1 MLDRRTPPA
10 FTSYLNFGLIQPEVT
25 ALPQGAPVYF
35 IKGGEQ
41 NVLKIELVLPA
52 GRWNES
58 IPGAAHFSA
67 KLLPRGT
74 RSKDSFAIA
83 SGFDRLGAHFDVT
96 SGPDFA
102 TVSLYVITRNLAPA
116 LELALEV
123 LTEPTFPE
131 RELAQL
137 KATFLQNLRI
147 SMEKTSFLA
156 SQLFRKTLFGEHH
169 PYGRETKPD
178 DVHALR
184 RGDLEA
190 FHADWFSPLIVLV
203 SGKVEPP
210 HQKNILEVLSQLPGA
225 KRPENAHEMQSPGN
239 RRGHVE
245 KEGSL
250 QTSLRIG
257 RRAIPRSHPDYPAL
271 VLLNHVLGGYFG
283 SRLMRNIREEK
294 GLTYGIHSSIHI
306 MKHDTYLLIGTDVN
320 RENTDVALAEI
331 RKEIDRVC
339 TEPIPTE
346 ELEVAKRH
354 FIGSLQSDLSTPFAH
369 ADKIR
374 TMALHKLPM
383 DHYIRLIQELDR
395 MPAQELLSRAGA
407 YFNKDSFIVVSA
419 G

>member
-10 FTSYLNFGLIQPEVT
+10 FTSNLNFGLIQPKVAT
-25 ALPQGAPVYF
+25 LSHGAPVYF

-58 IPGAAHFSA
+58 MPGVAHFTA

-96 SGPDFA
+96 AGPDFA
-102 TVSLYVITRNLAPA
+102 TVSLYAITRNLAPA

-123 LTEPTFPE
+123 LTEPSFPE
-131 RELAQL
+131 DELAQL
-137 KATFLQNLRI
+137 KATFLQNLKI
-147 SMEKTSFLA
+147 SMEKTSYLA

-169 PYGRETKPD
+169 PYGRETRPD
-178 DVHALR
+178 NVHALR
-184 RGDLEA
+184 RMDLKA
-190 FHADWFSPLIVLV
+190 FHDTWFSPIIVLM
-203 SGKVEPP
+203 SGKVEDE
-210 HQKNILEVLSQLPGA
+210 HQQYILDTLSRLPGM
-225 KRPENAHEMQSPGN
+225 KQPEKSHEPEPVGN

-257 RRAIPRSHPDYPAL
+257 RKAIPRSHPDYPAL

-283 SRLMRNIREEK
+283 SRLMKNIREEK

-306 MKHDTYLLIGTDVN
+306 MKRDTYLLIGADVN
-320 RENTDVALAEI
+320 KENTDIALEEV
-331 RKEIDRVC
+331 RKELERVC
-339 TEPIPTE
+339 SEPIPAD
-346 ELEVAKRH
+346 ELEVARRH
-354 FIGSLQSDLSTPFAH
+354 FIGGLQSDLSTPFAH

-374 TMALHKLPM
+374 TMALHGLPM
-383 DHYIRLIQELDR
+383 DHYAKLIQEVDR
-395 MPAQELLSRAGA
+395 MSPSDLLARAGT
-407 YFNKDSFIVVSA
+407 YFQKDTFIEVSA

>member
-10 FTSYLNFGLIQPEVT
+10 FTSNLNFGLIQPKVA
-25 ALPQGAPVYF
+25 ALRHGTPVYF

-58 IPGAAHFSA
+58 MPGVAHFSA
-67 KLLPRGT
+67 KLLSRGT

-96 SGPDFA
+96 AGPDFA
-102 TVSLYVITRNLAPA
+102 TVTLYSITRNLAPA

-131 RELAQL
+131 EELAQL
-137 KATFLQNLRI
+137 KSTFLQNLKI
-147 SMEKTSFLA
+147 SMEKTSYLA
-156 SQLFRKTLFGEHH
+156 SQHFRKTLFGEHH
-169 PYGRETKPD
+169 PYGRETRPD
-178 DVHALR
+178 NVHALR
-184 RGDLEA
+184 RDDLVA
-190 FHADWFSPLIVLV
+190 FHDRWFRPMLVLV
-203 SGKVEPP
+203 SGKVEDQ
-210 HQKNILEVLSQLPGA
+210 HQQLILDTLSQLPGMQE
-225 KRPENAHEMQSPGN
+225 PEKDHEPQPVGN

-271 VLLNHVLGGYFG
+271 VLLNHVLGGHFG
-283 SRLMRNIREEK
+283 SRLMKNIREEK
-294 GLTYGIHSSIHI
+294 GLTYGIHSSIHV
-306 MKHDTYLLIGTDVN
+306 MKRDTYLLIGADVN
-320 RENTDVALAEI
+320 RENTDIALEEV
-331 RKEIDRVC
+331 RKELERVC
-339 TEPIPTE
+339 SEPIPAD
-346 ELEVAKRH
+346 ELEVGRRH

-374 TMALHKLPM
+374 TMVLYNLPM
-383 DHYIRLIQELDR
+383 DHYARLIQEIDR
-395 MPAQELLSRAGA
+395 MSASDLLARAGT
-407 YFNKDSFIVVSA
+407 YFQKDTFIEVSA